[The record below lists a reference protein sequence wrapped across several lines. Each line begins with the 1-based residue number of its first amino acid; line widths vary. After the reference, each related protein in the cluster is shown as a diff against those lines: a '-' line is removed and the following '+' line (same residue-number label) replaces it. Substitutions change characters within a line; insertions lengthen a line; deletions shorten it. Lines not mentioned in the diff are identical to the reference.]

1 MTQESRARITLR
13 RMEQFI
19 AVAEELHFHR
29 AAERLNM
36 SQPPLTSAIQ
46 KLEDDLGVTLIERG
60 NRVLGLTPAG
70 EKFVSEA
77 RETLRQ
83 AEKTIV
89 STLDVAEGRTGLL
102 RVGYVGS
109 ALYGRLPDIIR
120 EFRASHP
127 KVRLELREAT
137 TAAQIA
143 ALRDGTLDIA
153 VLIPPF
159 EKADDIKQVNFDSDR
174 LCMAIP
180 KDHLLSKRLDLTLA
194 DLAGEP
200 FILWPMPEGRSFHLQ
215 VIRLCAKAGF
225 VPMITQEAHGMHA
238 VLSLVSV
245 GGGVSVVP
253 QSMSGFRSDQI
264 SYHPLLGTEIEFDLV
279 IGYRHLSPSARA
291 FVVSAADK
299 QQGLS
304 PSL

>member
-1 MTQESRARITLR
+1 MTSDIRARITLR

-36 SQPPLTSAIQ
+36 SQPPLTSAIR
-46 KLEDDLGVTLIERG
+46 KLEEDLGVTLIERG

-77 RETLRQ
+77 RETIRQ
-83 AEKTIV
+83 AEKAII
-89 STLDVAEGRTGLL
+89 STLDVAEGRTGFL
-102 RVGYVGS
+102 RLSYVGS

-137 TAAQIA
+137 TASQVA
-143 ALRDGTLDIA
+143 ALRDGTLDIGI
-153 VLIPPF
+153 LIPPL
-159 EKADDIKQVNFDSDR
+159 EKADDIEQVNFDSDR

-180 KDHLLSKRLDLTLA
+180 KDHPFSKRSELTLA

-200 FILWPMPEGRSFHLQ
+200 FILWPMLEGRSFHLQ
-215 VIRLCAKAGF
+215 VMRLCAKAGF

-253 QSMSGFRSDQI
+253 QSMSGFRGDQI
-264 SYHPLLGTEIEFDLV
+264 SYHSLSGTETEFDLV

-291 FVVSAADK
+291 FVLSTAEK
-299 QQGLS
+299 RQGFS
-304 PSL
+304 PSA